1 MTGALFYPL
10 YSSHSRVR
18 LIGLF
23 AIVLGMLHEEIK
35 ASLKDA
41 MKAKEEV
48 KLRTVRSLLT
58 AFTNELVAS
67 SRTPQDWLTDEEVM
81 AVIKRAA
88 KQRKESITQYEAADR
103 AELAVPEYEE
113 LAVLETYLPSMMS
126 AEEITPIAVA
136 KKTELGVEDKS
147 KMGILIGALMKDLNG
162 KADGGDVKTV
172 VEGLFN

>member
-1 MTGALFYPL
+1 
-10 YSSHSRVR
+10 VR

-67 SRTPQDWLTDEEVM
+67 GRTPQDWLTDEEVM